1 MARKKTKTPKR
12 KLTAAELRV
21 ARSKAGKKSHAGRG
35 GHEWDSRAASIAGK
49 KGAAARAAKKAA
61 RTTPLSPIDL
71 GDTGDALMDAAPA
84 HTD

>member
-12 KLTAAELRV
+12 KLTQAELKA

-35 GHEWDSRAASIAGK
+35 GHEWDSNAASIAGK

-61 RTTPLSPIDL
+61 RENVAAASDAS
-71 GDTGDALMDAAPA
+71 GDALMDAAPA

>member
-12 KLTAAELRV
+12 KLTAAELKV

-35 GHEWDSRAASIAGK
+35 GHEWDSKAASIAGK
-49 KGAAARAAKKAA
+49 RGVAARAAKKAA
-61 RTTPLSPIDL
+61 RENVTAASDAS
-71 GDTGDALMDAAPA
+71 GDALMDAAPA